1 MKKFN
6 LFMFIFGLFFT
17 FNCFGKDLKKSESV
31 SIPVVV
37 KAEIVEATKVSE
49 NIKTNENIISIKDKD
64 IKEVFIN
71 KKNIYKKNNSFS
83 YNLDGDKRKFIEI
96 DIKL

>member
-31 SIPVVV
+31 SIPIVV

-49 NIKTNENIISIKDKD
+49 NIKINENIISIKGKD
-64 IKEVFIN
+64 IKKVSIN
-71 KKNIYKKNNSFS
+71 KKNVNKKNNSFS
-83 YNLDGDKRKFIEI
+83 YNLNKEKRKFIEI
-96 DIKL
+96 